1 MKERNYLLFLKRILF
16 SSLFLWIFLLFLS
29 QYRLMIEIKISFF
42 FFLFLL
48 LFLIIYLKQI
58 LIFLIF
64 SLNEINLFLKTVN
77 EKIEIKR
84 KGVFILFSL
93 FFYQFLKFLLG
104 LPKFLKFILG
114 NYFFWL
120 SVTALGIFLDIFVFK
135 FTSDFIILF
144 FTGLWILVVRH
155 YKFEGRVSIGLA
167 LGFLILCPFLL
178 ILKQETVAEKASIW
192 TYMFLVVG
200 VVQEIWS
207 LRDRNK

>member
-1 MKERNYLLFLKRILF
+1 
-16 SSLFLWIFLLFLS
+16 
-29 QYRLMIEIKISFF
+29 MIEIKISFF
-42 FFLFLL
+42 FFLFLF

-77 EKIEIKR
+77 ERVEIKR
-84 KGVFILFSL
+84 KDVFTFFSL

-120 SVTALGIFLDIFVFK
+120 SVTAFGIFLDIFVFK

-178 ILKQETVAEKASIW
+178 ILKQETVAEKAAIW

-200 VVQEIWS
+200 VVQMIIEYAKEKDT
-207 LRDRNK
+207 RY